1 MALVFLVAPKF
12 ESYGHPI
19 FFFFLKKALSKA
31 SCLFFLQ
38 SLLNLN
44 ITENFSRKKSDLW
57 ISNDFFQLVEILL
70 ILMKRTGRYKL
81 QVSFLRV
88 P

>member
-1 MALVFLVAPKF
+1 MALVFLVALKF

-19 FFFFLKKALSKA
+19 FFFLKKALSKA
-31 SCLFFLQ
+31 SCLFFLL

-57 ISNDFFQLVEILL
+57 ISNDFFKLVEILL
-70 ILMKRTGRYKL
+70 ILIKRTGRYKL